1 MRSINI
7 LLFIFLPFVCFSQ
20 INETFSNGNF
30 TDDPVWEGMTENFI
44 VNSDFQLQS
53 NAPASSRS
61 FLFTPSRSINNAVW
75 ETWVRVNYHLTS
87 ANNHTA
93 IYIIADRP
101 NALYVNGYYVQIG
114 GNTTREIAL
123 YLQQGTRR
131 TRIVGGAPDRYIAA
145 NPFIVNIKV
154 TRDAYGNFE
163 LFSRINDEEEFT
175 LEGRAQNTA
184 VTQTYYFGVFF
195 ANTATTGNRYLFDD
209 IFVSGEK
216 NIDTEP
222 PVWTSLA
229 IQEPNKLLLEFDK
242 PIDVDNAEFFVDN
255 GIGFARSVQVLSGK
269 RSMELEFFADFEAG
283 IVYTLEVT
291 GLTNLDGYAL
301 TENRRIFGIAG
312 TAEYGDLRFN
322 EIMFNSPENSVG
334 YIELIN
340 ASDKILDISGFA
352 LATRRADG
360 SLTSGVRIPAQTLML
375 PNSIIAFCSDA
386 EMLRRH
392 HNAPPEANIVTTASW
407 TNLNNTSAT
416 LVLTDPTQE
425 IIFDELTYN
434 ARWHH
439 PLIRN
444 ARGVAL
450 ERISPFLP
458 TQSADSWHSAS
469 SLTNYGTP
477 GWRNSQF
484 REINS
489 TAPDHKFV
497 WLDPEVFS
505 PDGSGFNNV
514 CFIHYRTDEIGYA
527 ANVIIYNALGV
538 QVRRIAAN
546 ELLSTEGFFI
556 WDGTTDAG
564 KNANVGIYVLF
575 FEKFN
580 VSTGQRKQ
588 AKLPLVVS
596 AR

>member
-1 MRSINI
+1 MKNI
-7 LLFIFLPFVCFSQ
+7 FAICLLLLPIIGFSQ

-30 TDDPVWEGMTENFI
+30 TENPVWEGMTENFI

-53 NAPASSRS
+53 NAPAASRS

-87 ANNHTA
+87 ANNHAA

-101 NALYVNGYYVQIG
+101 NALDLNGYYVQIG
-114 GNTTREIAL
+114 GNTSREIAL

-131 TRIVGGAPDRYIAA
+131 TRIVGGEPDRYIAA

-154 TRDAYGNFE
+154 KRDADGNFE
-163 LFSRINDEEEFT
+163 LFSRINDEEDFVF
-175 LEGRAQNTA
+175 EGRARCTA
-184 VTQTYYFGVFF
+184 ITQTYYFGLFF

-216 NIDTEP
+216 AISNEP
-222 PVWTSLA
+222 PVLTSLLLR
-229 IQEPNKLLLEFDK
+229 EPNKILLEFDK
-242 PIDVDNAEFFVDN
+242 PIEVENAEFFVDN
-255 GIGFARSVQVLSGK
+255 GIGFARSVQLLQGR
-269 RSMELEFFADFEAG
+269 RSIELDFFADFERRT
-283 IVYTLEVT
+283 IYTLEIN
-291 GLTNLDGYAL
+291 GLVCLSGNAL
-301 TENRRIFGIAG
+301 IENRKTFGIAEM
-312 TAEYGDLRFN
+312 AEIGDLLFN
-322 EIMFNSPENSVG
+322 EIMFNSPENSVE

-340 ASDKILDISGFA
+340 VSDKILDISGFS

-360 SLTSGVRIPAQTLML
+360 SLTSGVRIPNQTLML
-375 PNSIIAFCSDA
+375 PNSMIAFCSDA
-386 EMLRRH
+386 EMLRH
-392 HNAPPEANIVTTASW
+392 HHAAPSEANIVQTASW

-416 LVLTDPTQE
+416 LVLTDPTQTV
-425 IIFDELTYN
+425 IFDELTYN

-450 ERISPFLP
+450 ERISPHLP
-458 TQSADSWHSAS
+458 TQSADTWQSAS
-469 SLTNYGTP
+469 AANNYGTP
-477 GWRNSQF
+477 GWRNSQY

-489 TAPDHKFV
+489 QTPDDKFV

-514 CFIHYRTDEIGYA
+514 CFIHYRTGEIGYA
-527 ANVIIYNALGV
+527 ANVIVYNALGV

-546 ELLSTEGFFI
+546 ELLATEGFFI
-556 WDGTTDAG
+556 WDGTTDNG
-564 KNANVGIYVLF
+564 RNANVGIYVLF

-580 VSTGQRKQ
+580 VSTGKRKQ
-588 AKLPLVVS
+588 AKLPVVVS